1 MKVQKVRQLTTRTRL
16 RWHKLKSVMHPLPLR
31 ARNDYATHVPVLI
44 GLAAL
49 RRVERVLEFGCGNYS
64 TTMFLNHAVF
74 PDLRELQSVE
84 NDRAWAEQLRTA
96 VDCDARCVLNVV
108 SGPISDAVGRF
119 DLESFDLVLIDDSKD
134 ASERAATIR
143 AVFDAGTERT
153 WIVVHDYE
161 VLDYQNATA
170 GFKQRFTFKGYNP
183 YTGLVFN
190 SRPQHDFKALDK
202 LIRTNSARLEPDDL
216 AGWLQVLRK

>member
-1 MKVQKVRQLTTRTRL
+1 MQQLTTRTRI
-16 RWHKLKSVMHPLPLR
+16 RWHKLKSVLNPLPLR

-49 RRVERVLEFGCGNYS
+49 RRIERVLEFGCGNYS
-64 TTMFLNHAVF
+64 TKTFLNRAAF

-84 NDRAWAEQLRTA
+84 NDRAWADQMRGA
-96 VDCDARCVLNVV
+96 VGRDARCVMNVV
-108 SGPISDAVGRF
+108 SGAISNVVGRF

-134 ASERAATIR
+134 ASERAATTR
-143 AVFDAGTERT
+143 AVFDAGTEGT
-153 WIVVHDYE
+153 WIVVHDFE
-161 VLDYQNATA
+161 VFDYQNAAA
-170 GFKQRFTFKGYNP
+170 GFKHRFTFKSYNP
-183 YTGLVFN
+183 QTGLVFN
-190 SRPQHDFKALDK
+190 STPQHDFKGLDK